1 MIDLDLLLLRVQQW
15 AKEAGDIHLSY
26 FRGENLNIETKR
38 DDTAADVV
46 TAADKAAEKLLI
58 EHISTNYPDH
68 AILAEESGETGSD
81 ANLSEYRWVIDPLD
95 GTTNFSNGLPL
106 FSVSIAVERFGE
118 PLVGVVYAP
127 YLNEMFHAV
136 FGHGAFLNGKAIRT
150 SGKTK
155 LEESVV
161 ATGFPVDKAL
171 TTDNNLE
178 DFSHIMPQ
186 VRGIRRLGS
195 AAIDI
200 CYVAAGYLDGYW
212 EINLHRWD
220 VAAASLIAREA
231 GALVSSF
238 RQDREI
244 SLLAT
249 APALHARLLSI
260 LKK

>member
-1 MIDLDLLLLRVQQW
+1 VQQW

-136 FGHGAFLNGKAIRT
+136 FGHGAFLNGKEIRT

>member
-1 MIDLDLLLLRVQQW
+1 
-15 AKEAGDIHLSY
+15 
-26 FRGENLNIETKR
+26 
-38 DDTAADVV
+38 
-46 TAADKAAEKLLI
+46 
-58 EHISTNYPDH
+58 
-68 AILAEESGETGSD
+68 
-81 ANLSEYRWVIDPLD
+81 
-95 GTTNFSNGLPL
+95 
-106 FSVSIAVERFGE
+106 
-118 PLVGVVYAP
+118 
-127 YLNEMFHAV
+127 MFHAV